1 MNSLKI
7 GICGV
12 GNVGGAVLDT
22 LEKNPEII
30 QSQGG
35 VKLDVE
41 IVGARKGKSA
51 VTNKNLN
58 VVSHE
63 VAEKT
68 CEEAA
73 NYPVDTAKQ
82 FLSQIRLIL
91 DKEEPE
97 YVN

>member
-35 VKLDVE
+35 VKLDVD
-41 IVGARKGKSA
+41 IVGG
-51 VTNKNLN
+51 
-58 VVSHE
+58 
-63 VAEKT
+63 
-68 CEEAA
+68 
-73 NYPVDTAKQ
+73 
-82 FLSQIRLIL
+82 
-91 DKEEPE
+91 
-97 YVN
+97 